1 MLRLVP
7 SKPRSRPRK
16 ARQPKQRRELLRPCD
31 VIQAALLARNMTRK
45 ELAEAADM
53 SRSMTDGVVS
63 GRRIVDHHQ
72 EPLIEKALG
81 IPAGRLRELDRALM
95 KQAQELYSDVIERAR
110 EATFHLLP
118 RSWRDGPDLKVV
130 ATKE

>member
-1 MLRLVP
+1 
-7 SKPRSRPRK
+7 
-16 ARQPKQRRELLRPCD
+16 
-31 VIQAALLARNMTRK
+31 MTRK

-53 SRSMTDGVVS
+53 SRSMTDAVVS
-63 GRRIVDHHQ
+63 GRRIVDQDQ

-95 KQAQELYSDVIERAR
+95 KQAQELYSDALRRAR
-110 EATFHLLP
+110 EETYHLLP